1 MKYEDLSFTIKN
13 KEGLDVICDIVSVVP
28 NDDGDEPYVVF
39 TDYLMD
45 ENDEFI
51 MQYGK
56 LVKVDDDYVLK
67 VVDDEKV
74 IELIKEKLQDEIVYY
89 VSKKYSGGKSCEK
102 NLSTQKT
109 S

>member
-74 IELIKEKLQDEIVYY
+74 IELIKEKLQDEIVDY
-89 VSKKYSGGKSCEK
+89 VNK
-102 NLSTQKT
+102 
-109 S
+109 

>member
-74 IELIKEKLQDEIVYY
+74 IELIKEKLQDEVVDY
-89 VSKKYSGGKSCEK
+89 VNKSVQE
-102 NLSTQKT
+102 NLHD
-109 S
+109 

>member
-67 VVDDEKV
+67 VVDDENV
-74 IELIKEKLQDEIVYY
+74 IELIKEKLQDEVVDY
-89 VSKKYSGGKSCEK
+89 VNKSVQE
-102 NLSTQKT
+102 NLHD
-109 S
+109 

>member
-51 MQYGK
+51 TQYGK

-74 IELIKEKLQDEIVYY
+74 IELIKEKLQDEIVDY
-89 VSKKYSGGKSCEK
+89 VNKSVQE
-102 NLSTQKT
+102 NLHD
-109 S
+109 

>member
-74 IELIKEKLQDEIVYY
+74 IELIKEKLQDEIVDY
-89 VSKKYSGGKSCEK
+89 VNKSVQE
-102 NLSTQKT
+102 NLHD
-109 S
+109 

>member
-13 KEGLDVICDIVSVVP
+13 KEGLDVICDIVSIVP

-74 IELIKEKLQDEIVYY
+74 IELIKEKLQDEIVDY
-89 VSKKYSGGKSCEK
+89 VNKSVQE
-102 NLSTQKT
+102 NLHD
-109 S
+109 

>member
-74 IELIKEKLQDEIVYY
+74 IELIKEKLQDEIVAY
-89 VSKKYSGGKSCEK
+89 VNKSVQE
-102 NLSTQKT
+102 NLHD
-109 S
+109 